1 MEAMRE
7 APWINDFKRTNR
19 GDLYRKYFQ
28 VYEAYINERR
38 CSTVENRSRMGHS
51 FPPWYQSKSYQL
63 DLQGFWFP

>member
-7 APWINDFKRTNR
+7 VPWIMTLNER

-38 CSTVENRSRMGHS
+38 CSTAENRSRMGHS

-63 DLQGFWFP
+63 DLQGFWFS